1 MTRSLFE
8 RKEPRVPKKT
18 KDDSLYISKRT
29 RAEWAQNAIDRDV
42 ERRRKEREGKEK
54 GNRSSPIT
62 KQDLTFNN
70 MEVLE
75 G

>member
-1 MTRSLFE
+1 MSPLFKG
-8 RKEPRVPKKT
+8 KESRFPEKA
-18 KDDSLYISKRT
+18 KDDPVYISQRT
-29 RAEWAQNAIDRDV
+29 RAKWVQDSIDRDV
-42 ERRRKEREGKEK
+42 ERRMKELEGKEK